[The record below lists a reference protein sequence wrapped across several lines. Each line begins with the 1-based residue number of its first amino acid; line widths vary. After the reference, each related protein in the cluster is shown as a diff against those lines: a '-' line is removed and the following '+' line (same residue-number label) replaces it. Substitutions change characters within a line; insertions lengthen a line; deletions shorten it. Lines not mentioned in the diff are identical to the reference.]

1 MFWSDPLTFVNAV
14 VVDGT
19 GRVCDSI
26 RIRGCAVDALGA
38 KPQKGD
44 RIIDLQGA
52 IVAPGLINAHDHLEL
67 NSFAR
72 LKWRPHYQNVRE
84 WIADFQP
91 RFASDPELAAARPDN
106 LADRLWV
113 GGLKNLLAG
122 VTTVCHHN
130 PIHRPLRRRFPTR
143 IVTRCGIGHSLQIDG
158 TRLTTSYARTPA
170 WWPWIVHA
178 AEGID
183 MEARCEAEALDKM
196 KCLGPNT
203 VLVHGVGLDDDGT
216 ARVLRAGAS
225 LVWCPSSNHFLFGQ
239 TALVER
245 FSSARR
251 LALGTD
257 SRLSGERD
265 LLDELRVAAQ
275 TRQLSAERL
284 FRATTQDAARVLR
297 LAGSGQLIA
306 GAPADLVIVNRRY
319 DDPYDSIVQS
329 SRADV
334 RLTMKDGDALY
345 GDVELRRVFRWR
357 NAAGVMVD
365 GAPRLLARWIARR
378 ARHLAP
384 AEPGLEIPAS

>member
-1 MFWSDPLTFVNAV
+1 MLWSDPLTFVNAV

-19 GRVCDSI
+19 GRVWDSI
-26 RIRGCAVDALGA
+26 RIRGRAVDALGE
-38 KPQKGD
+38 KPHKGD
-44 RIIDLQGA
+44 RIIDVQGG
-52 IVAPGLINAHDHLEL
+52 IIAPGLINAHDHLEL

-72 LKWRPHYQNVRE
+72 LKWRPRYQNVRE

-158 TRLTTSYARTPA
+158 TRLMTSYARTPA
-170 WWPWIVHA
+170 SWPWIVHA

-183 MEARCEAEALDKM
+183 MEARSEVEALDRM
-196 KCLGPNT
+196 KCLGANT

-225 LVWCPSSNHFLFGQ
+225 LVWCPSSNHFLFGR

-275 TRQLSAERL
+275 TRQVSSERL
-284 FRATTQDAARVLR
+284 FLATTRDAARVFR
-297 LAGSGQLIA
+297 LAGSGQLMT
-306 GAPADLVIVNRRY
+306 GAPADLVIVNRRC
-319 DDPYDSIVQS
+319 DDPYDSMVQS

-334 RLTMKDGDALY
+334 RLTMKSGDALY
-345 GDVELRRVFRWR
+345 GDVELRPVFRWR
-357 NAAGVMVD
+357 SAAEVTVD
-365 GAPRLLARWIARR
+365 GAPRLLATWIARR
-378 ARHLAP
+378 ARQLVP
-384 AEPGLEIPAS
+384 PEPGLEIPSS